1 MNCQCSRSTNTGV
14 RGVAHSSF
22 SIAVVLEKT
31 AKIEGKKKS
40 NYLTGFLCPFPD
52 SILFKN
58 SFSTHSLIITW
69 PNTSNSFMTLDS
81 IADLCRMLNYSS

>member
-31 AKIEGKKKS
+31 AKIEGKKIE
-40 NYLTGFLCPFPD
+40 LPDRLPLPF
-52 SILFKN
+52 S
-58 SFSTHSLIITW
+58 
-69 PNTSNSFMTLDS
+69 
-81 IADLCRMLNYSS
+81 